1 MRIKSWWTKKKNNKK
16 MKIIIIHSLKR
27 RPLFLLVLFLVVLAM
42 LSSSGFLSCCCRMMV
57 TISGMKY
64 NQIQFRAEFTIEE
77 GKIEEY
83 KKLVKKMSR
92 VVEANEPDTINYQFC
107 LNRDGTKCIV
117 YETYSNSEA
126 VFAHINGV
134 ASQTILPKI
143 FNVSKISKFEVY
155 GNPREELQK
164 LLTIFS
170 PHIYTQFTG
179 FTR

>member
-1 MRIKSWWTKKKNNKK
+1 MMGVSSTS
-16 MKIIIIHSLKR
+16 MKE
-27 RPLFLLVLFLVVLAM
+27 
-42 LSSSGFLSCCCRMMV
+42 G
-57 TISGMKY
+57 
-64 NQIQFRAEFTIEE
+64 QIEFRAEFTIEE

-83 KKLVKKMSR
+83 KKLVQEMSR
-92 VVEANEPDTINYQFC
+92 VVEANEPDTINYQFY

-155 GNPREELQK
+155 GNPSKELQK
-164 LLTIFS
+164 VLTIFS
-170 PHIYTQFTG
+170 PHIYNQFTG